1 MLSFPLL
8 YCALVL
14 ITDDFAHDLMKAA
27 TDCRTYYGGPLNPK
41 FDPCKTI
48 HDSLSKVGCEG
59 QFSNS
64 RLYTITINNEFYNT
78 VAYIDFCNL

>member
-8 YCALVL
+8 YRALVL
-14 ITDDFAHDLMKAA
+14 IADAFAHDLMKAA

-48 HDSLSKVGCEG
+48 HDSLSKVCRR
-59 QFSNS
+59 SNFKLVT
-64 RLYTITINNEFYNT
+64 LYNQT
-78 VAYIDFCNL
+78 